1 MNSTCLTSFRYMAI
15 IYPLHYTTFVTRPRC
30 ILVILLIW
38 LLSEVTALV
47 QLAWLDPFHHNLDE
61 EPTDYVMTAELIYD
75 IVFLVL
81 FFGLPFIFMSFT
93 YICIFTEII
102 RQGQNIQK
110 QCVPCLN
117 NKRKQRRHER
127 KAVLIFAAML
137 CVYIICWLPYFALRR
152 VDYSEI
158 PLPLVYVIYWFRF
171 LASLLNPCMYILG
184 KQDFRKSLFHC
195 KDNPLVNSHTSTA
208 KPTVPRRSRA
218 TSQGENY
225 LIAMQPLSGVLI

>member
-1 MNSTCLTSFRYMAI
+1 MR
-15 IYPLHYTTFVTRPRC
+15 
-30 ILVILLIW
+30 
-38 LLSEVTALV
+38 
-47 QLAWLDPFHHNLDE
+47 
-61 EPTDYVMTAELIYD
+61 AELIYD

-93 YICIFTEII
+93 YICIFAEII

-152 VDYSEI
+152 IDYSEI
-158 PLPLVYVIYWFRF
+158 PLSLAYVIYWFRF

-184 KQDFRKSLFHC
+184 KQDFRKSLFRC
-195 KDNPLVNSHTSTA
+195 KGNPLVNSQTSSS
-208 KPTVPRRSRA
+208 KPTVPRRSMA

-225 LIAMQPLSGVLI
+225 LIAMQPLSGVMI

>member
-1 MNSTCLTSFRYMAI
+1 MAI

-38 LLSEVTALV
+38 LLSAVTALV
-47 QLAWLDPFHHNLDE
+47 QLVWLDPFHHNLDE
-61 EPTDYVMTAELIYD
+61 EPTDYVMRAELIYD

-93 YICIFTEII
+93 YICIFAEII
-102 RQGQNIQK
+102 RQGQSIQK

-127 KAVLIFAAML
+127 KVVLIFAAML

-152 VDYSEI
+152 IDYSEI
-158 PLPLVYVIYWFRF
+158 PLSLAYVIYWFRF
-171 LASLLNPCMYILG
+171 LASLLNLCMYILG
-184 KQDFRKSLFHC
+184 KQDFRKSLFLC
-195 KDNPLVNSHTSTA
+195 KGNPLVNSQTSSS
-208 KPTVPRRSRA
+208 KPTVPRRSMA

-225 LIAMQPLSGVLI
+225 LIAMQPLSGVMI